1 MKKAKVSENGSMTAS
16 EMARKRWADVPA
28 EERKEALAK
37 ARAHIKLSAKERS
50 EIGRKAVM
58 ARWAKAR
65 AAEQTAE
72 TADEPKPSAASSARG
87 KRKLRRGT

>member
-1 MKKAKVSENGSMTAS
+1 MKKEKVSQGGSMTAS

-37 ARAHIKLSAKERS
+37 ARAHIKLSAEERS
-50 EIGRKAVM
+50 EIGRKAVT

-65 AAEQTAE
+65 AAEQPNE
-72 TADEPKPSAASSARG
+72 PADEPKPSAGSSRRG
-87 KRKLRRGT
+87 KRKPGRGT